1 MLHEVYASAEA
12 FQTHWNGTS
21 MQQMKQ
27 DTAGLQTSLKGV
39 RCILAG

>member
-1 MLHEVYASAEA
+1 MLYEVYASAEA

-27 DTAGLQTSLKGV
+27 GLQTSLKGV